1 MVAKEA
7 AERGGQVHTS
17 LQMAIRLQCACL
29 TTQLLSCQIIARFLI
44 ESVDNWFCF
53 NFQIPG
59 IQNSAIEEPIR
70 IRILESC

>member
-44 ESVDNWFCF
+44 ESVDPNPY
-53 NFQIPG
+53 I
-59 IQNSAIEEPIR
+59 
-70 IRILESC
+70 ILQTVIT